1 MGLHLK
7 NHGNIDF
14 ASVVKKQRWMN
25 NILHIDYGFIFVV
38 RGLISIIYRVFVS
51 SETYYFIH
59 QGNAKRKVLFIFCH
73 DINTF
78 RSDCTSMFMATAK
91 VLDSKDYDLIG
102 LKHSNKYHILSFI
115 HLTKLISS
123 WIRELKNNN
132 IGIYHSI
139 EILREA
145 IDCYYL
151 RIQLDSLINT
161 SSIKLSVFFY
171 DADSRDNYCSQY
183 LQDFGIP
190 TATLQHGIQLAP
202 RKGLEDNIDFAG
214 IEFGCFI
221 SNYYLAWNE
230 FTRQEAIKAGI
241 KDNQIKVLGIS
252 KCIGKN
258 PLLKKGNSNVIGL
271 ILDGKY
277 EEENN
282 IPMIRLLNQLCVKYN
297 IKYKLR
303 YHPDYKGTEYLDYI
317 DARYCIATNKRE
329 TLNDFLS
336 SVKLCI
342 VANSTVLFELEFYS
356 VPFIRYSS
364 GNLKDK
370 FVGYSGISFNNYEEL
385 EKCYLSIIK
394 ECVIVPRYMENI
406 AYNYRRFFESFLSC
420 KSNAK

>member
-1 MGLHLK
+1 MGIFLK
-7 NHGNIDF
+7 GHGNIDF
-14 ASVVKKQRWMN
+14 LKVVKKQRMMN
-25 NILHIDYGFIFVV
+25 DILKMHNVFFTIFRNIA
-38 RGLISIIYRVFVS
+38 SIIYKIFVY
-51 SETYYFIH
+51 SEKYYYVS
-59 QGNAKRKVLFIFCH
+59 QGSAEKKVLFLFCH
-73 DINTF
+73 DVHTF
-78 RSDCTSMFMATAK
+78 RPDCTSMFIETAK
-91 VLDSKDYDLIG
+91 VIDKENYDIIALKDKKGI
-102 LKHSNKYHILSFI
+102 SFI
-115 HLTKLISS
+115 FTFQLCKLVIIWLLTLIK
-123 WIRELKNNN
+123 EK
-132 IGIYHSI
+132 IGISVGLY
-139 EILREA
+139 ILREA
-145 IDCYYL
+145 IDCYFAKMQ
-151 RIQLDSLINT
+151 ISSLVNE
-161 SSIKLSVFFY
+161 SSIKLLVLFY
-171 DADSRDNYCSQY
+171 DADSRDNYFSQY
-183 LQDFGIP
+183 FQQLNIP

-258 PLLKKGNSNVIGL
+258 PLLKKENSNVIGL

-370 FVGYSGISFNNYEEL
+370 FVGYGGISFNNYEEL

-394 ECVIVPRYMENI
+394 ECVIVPKYMENI

-420 KSNAK
+420 KSNAQ